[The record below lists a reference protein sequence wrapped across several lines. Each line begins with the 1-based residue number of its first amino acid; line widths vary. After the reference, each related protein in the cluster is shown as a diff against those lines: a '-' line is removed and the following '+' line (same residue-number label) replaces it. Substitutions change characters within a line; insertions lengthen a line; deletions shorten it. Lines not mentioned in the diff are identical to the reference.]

1 MMIGYSLPM
10 CVHVCACVRACMCA
24 CVGVWVRVC
33 VRMHVC
39 VGTCV
44 RACVGTCVR
53 LCKRACVC
61 SCVYTTPIV
70 AYRYL
75 CIDVPVENL
84 SNDLT
89 PGTPMVIPDLKT
101 VLFEIGS

>member
-1 MMIGYSLPM
+1 M
-10 CVHVCACVRACMCA
+10 C
-24 CVGVWVRVC
+24 VC
-33 VRMHVC
+33 VRVRMHACMRGYVC
-39 VGTCV
+39 V
-44 RACVGTCVR
+44 R
-53 LCKRACVC
+53 VC

>member
-10 CVHVCACVRACMCA
+10 HVRTCVCVHVCVHVCVRACM
-24 CVGVWVRVC
+24 
-33 VRMHVC
+33 
-39 VGTCV
+39 
-44 RACVGTCVR
+44 RACVR
-53 LCKRACVC
+53 VC